1 MLRHAA
7 TAVATT
13 KTGSR
18 DETSAKVTVVGD
30 DDRGRVPLLFVS
42 LIGHSAIRYN
52 VARNPNWAE
61 RVPMDS
67 TNRLHLFSHQIQQR
81 FISAGFKN
89 FSRRGRDD
97 KYEGNFLRFNIFNA
111 WKVRASRRVVDE
123 LGHEVQERRY
133 PDFDAQGLI
142 EKYKD
147 VVLAEGIPLEKISL
161 CKNGR
166 NAKFQGSRTR
176 FW

>member
-13 KTGSR
+13 NTGSQ

-42 LIGHSAIRYN
+42 LIGLSAIRYN

-81 FISAGFKN
+81 FISAGFEN

-97 KYEGNFLRFNIFNA
+97 KYEATSCALTFSRLGRLGLR
-111 WKVRASRRVVDE
+111 DE
-123 LGHEVQERRY
+123 LWMSMGMRFKNA
-133 PDFDAQGLI
+133 DILI
-142 EKYKD
+142 SMLK
-147 VVLAEGIPLEKISL
+147 A
-161 CKNGR
+161 
-166 NAKFQGSRTR
+166 
-176 FW
+176 